1 MRCMNVCTCNRHFS
15 VEHRQNHHP
24 KNLLTMSA
32 THPALHPPLPA
43 LASNQ
48 KPQTLSDL
56 VHFLSGPPYTETN
69 HPDKFSRWTKGLL
82 DRILPLDVYAQEN
95 QGQGQAGGSSSQ
107 GQGQQQQGQ
116 GPAQGNASN
125 TNTSNSGNQNPG
137 SFNSPQNAYPGQ
149 NQHYPQNSQYYQNQ
163 NQNPQSTQNQQLQ
176 PAQAVPRDFHCSDLE
191 LQIVQR
197 EIGRMD
203 GELGG
208 RWGLLLW
215 IL

>member
-1 MRCMNVCTCNRHFS
+1 MRES
-15 VEHRQNHHP
+15 VYAFTHLVNSQWQNHHQ
-24 KNLLTMSA
+24 KNLPTMST

-43 LASNQ
+43 LTSNQ
-48 KPQTLSDL
+48 KPQTLSEL
-56 VHFLSGPPYTETN
+56 AHFLSGPPYTETN

-95 QGQGQAGGSSSQ
+95 QSQGQAGGSS
-107 GQGQQQQGQ
+107 QGQQQQGQ
-116 GPAQGNASN
+116 GPSQGNASN
-125 TNTSNSGNQNPG
+125 ANPSNSGN
-137 SFNSPQNAYPGQ
+137 SFPQTAYPTQ
-149 NQHYPQNSQYYQNQ
+149 SQFPPQNSQSYQNQ
-163 NQNPQSTQNQQLQ
+163 NQNPQSTQNQQTQ
-176 PAQAVPRDFHCSDLE
+176 PAQAAPRDFHCSDLE